1 MPQNIALT
9 ISILRNSPEEIEF
22 WIKIP
27 YTYTMTLKKI
37 AHLAATSGLH
47 PDDTRE
53 VIRIF
58 ECLTDT
64 RKLAILDTWGIIC
77 TRIKLHREIVEAE
90 RLIMIADPLNALVDG
105 YETLIKK
112 VNSYTVR
119 QDLQGLQT
127 QTNN

>member
-1 MPQNIALT
+1 M
-9 ISILRNSPEEIEF
+9 SIYRNSPEEIEF
-22 WIKIP
+22 WTKML
-27 YTYTMTLKKI
+27 YTHTMTLKEI

-64 RKLAILDTWGIIC
+64 RKLAVLETWGIIC
-77 TRIKLHREIVEAE
+77 TRIKLHRETVEAE
-90 RLIMIADPLNALVDG
+90 RLIMIADPLNALIEG
-105 YETLIKK
+105 YEALIKK
-112 VNSYTVR
+112 VNNYSTR
-119 QDLQGLQT
+119 ADLQGLQI